1 VIDFERAL
9 WGDPLMEF
17 QFRTLAA
24 PQDFAAGNGRSMLET
39 PRAGP
44 RRLLYNIYRYLIMV
58 IECAYRQYPT
68 QDQERWAREQLTQE
82 RDRLVADGAGRV
94 FGR

>member
-1 VIDFERAL
+1 VI
-9 WGDPLMEF
+9 
-17 QFRTLAA
+17 A
-24 PQDFAAGNGRSMLET
+24 PPDFAVGDRRPMLET

-44 RRLLYNIYRYLIMV
+44 RRILSNIYLYLIMV

-82 RDRLVADGAGRV
+82 LDRLVADGAAGAPD
-94 FGR
+94 